1 VANGA
6 ASEFGLSGRT
16 YIVTGAGR
24 GLGRAMALA
33 IAAAGGGVVAVA
45 RTEAQLKETAAL
57 DPAGRVIPLPADV
70 ADIEHADQLIASAR
84 TAARGPLDGIV
95 HAAGTQY
102 RAPAAAVPVAAWR
115 DLMAIHL
122 DAPFFLSTALH
133 RDQLRDDRPG
143 THLFIGSLTSA
154 RGIANIAPYAAAKSA
169 LLGVIRTLA
178 VEWAASGTRVN
189 GIAPGY
195 FHTELTADL
204 FADPD
209 RAAWVLDR
217 VPMGRLGDPADLA
230 GAIVFLLSP
239 ASGYITGQLLPV
251 DGGWLAG

>member
-1 VANGA
+1 MANEA

-57 DPAGRVIPLPADV
+57 DPAGGVIPLPADV
-70 ADIEHADQLIASAR
+70 ADIEHADQLIVSAR
-84 TAARGPLDGIV
+84 AAAGGPLDGIV

-102 RAPAAAVPVAAWR
+102 RAPATAVPVAAWR
-115 DLMAIHL
+115 DLM
-122 DAPFFLSTALH
+122 
-133 RDQLRDDRPG
+133 
-143 THLFIGSLTSA
+143 
-154 RGIANIAPYAAAKSA
+154 
-169 LLGVIRTLA
+169 
-178 VEWAASGTRVN
+178 
-189 GIAPGY
+189 
-195 FHTELTADL
+195 
-204 FADPD
+204 
-209 RAAWVLDR
+209 LDR

-230 GAIVFLLSP
+230 GAVVFLLSP

>member
-1 VANGA
+1 MANEA

-84 TAARGPLDGIV
+84 AATGGPLDGIV

-102 RAPAAAVPVAAWR
+102 RAAAAAVPVAAWR

-133 RDQLRDDRPG
+133 RDQLR
-143 THLFIGSLTSA
+143 
-154 RGIANIAPYAAAKSA
+154 
-169 LLGVIRTLA
+169 
-178 VEWAASGTRVN
+178 
-189 GIAPGY
+189 
-195 FHTELTADL
+195 
-204 FADPD
+204 

-230 GAIVFLLSP
+230 GAVVFLLSP

>member
-1 VANGA
+1 VNEA
-6 ASEFGLSGRT
+6 ASRLDLSGRT

-33 IAAAGGGVVAVA
+33 VAAAGGGVVAVA
-45 RTEAQLKETAAL
+45 RTAEQLAETAAL
-57 DPAGRVIPLPADV
+57 GPAGRVIPLCADV
-70 ADIEHADQLIASAR
+70 ADVEHADQLIARA
-84 TAARGPLDGIV
+84 TAAAGPLDGIV

-102 RAPAAAVPVAAWR
+102 RAPATAVPVAAWR
-115 DLMAIHL
+115 DLMAVHL

-133 RDQLRDDRPG
+133 RDMQQAGRPG
-143 THLFIGSLTSA
+143 VHVFIGSLTSA

-169 LLGVIRTLA
+169 LLGLIRTLA

-195 FHTELTADL
+195 FRTELTADL
-204 FADPD
+204 LADPE
-209 RAAWVLDR
+209 RASWVLDR
-217 VPMGRLGDPADLA
+217 IPMGRLGEPADLA
-230 GAIVFLLSP
+230 GAVLFLLSP
-239 ASGYITGQLLPV
+239 ASGYVTGQLLPV

>member
-1 VANGA
+1 
-6 ASEFGLSGRT
+6 
-16 YIVTGAGR
+16 
-24 GLGRAMALA
+24 
-33 IAAAGGGVVAVA
+33 
-45 RTEAQLKETAAL
+45 
-57 DPAGRVIPLPADV
+57 
-70 ADIEHADQLIASAR
+70 
-84 TAARGPLDGIV
+84 V

-102 RAPAAAVPVAAWR
+102 RAPATAVPVAAWR

-122 DAPFFLSTALH
+122 DATFFLSTALH
-133 RDQLRDDRPG
+133 RDQLRDG
-143 THLFIGSLTSA
+143 
-154 RGIANIAPYAAAKSA
+154 

-195 FHTELTADL
+195 FRTELTADL

-230 GAIVFLLSP
+230 GAVVFLLSS

>member
-1 VANGA
+1 MDEA
-6 ASEFGLSGRT
+6 ASGFGLSGRT
-16 YIVTGAGR
+16 YVVTGAGR
-24 GLGRAMALA
+24 SLGRAMALA
-33 IAAAGGGVVAVA
+33 IAAAGGVVAVA

-70 ADIEHADQLIASAR
+70 ADIEHADQLIARAR
-84 TAARGPLDGIV
+84 A
-95 HAAGTQY
+95 
-102 RAPAAAVPVAAWR
+102 
-115 DLMAIHL
+115 
-122 DAPFFLSTALH
+122 
-133 RDQLRDDRPG
+133 
-143 THLFIGSLTSA
+143 
-154 RGIANIAPYAAAKSA
+154 
-169 LLGVIRTLA
+169 A

-195 FHTELTADL
+195 FRTELTADL

-230 GAIVFLLSP
+230 GAVVFPLSP
-239 ASGYITGQLLPV
+239 ASGYITGQLLPA

>member
-1 VANGA
+1 VNEA
-6 ASEFGLSGRT
+6 ASRLDLSGRT

-24 GLGRAMALA
+24 GLGRAMALS
-33 IAAAGGGVVAVA
+33 IAAAGGCVVAVA
-45 RTEAQLKETAAL
+45 RTAGQLKETAAL

-70 ADIEHADQLIASAR
+70 ADVEHADQLVAR
-84 TAARGPLDGIV
+84 ARAAAGPLDGIV

-102 RAPAAAVPVAAWR
+102 RAPATAVPVAAWR
-115 DLMAIHL
+115 ELMAVHL

-133 RDQLRDDRPG
+133 RDMRDAGRPG
-143 THLFIGSLTSA
+143 VHVFIGSLTSA
-154 RGIANIAPYAAAKSA
+154 RGIAGIAPYAAAKSA

-230 GAIVFLLSP
+230 GAVVFLLSP
-239 ASGYITGQLLPV
+239 ASGYITGHLLPV